1 MNPDS
6 GLTGWMEWARYGL
19 MEVVWP
25 VDRKDGDVDE
35 RWEQAGWSY
44 DTLLDAQW
52 MEDERAVVDGSWPT
66 GRTTLFGKN
75 SG

>member
-1 MNPDS
+1 MDEMGEIWSDGGGLS
-6 GLTGWMEWARYGL
+6 GRSGS
-19 MEVVWP
+19 
-25 VDRKDGDVDE
+25 DKNDG